1 NVVCVP
7 LHHFTSAFEILGVV
21 VCATNTVFVQMG
33 QLHFDPGRIKALLMQ
48 NGTHGMPKTVAGSL
62 AIITDAFDHH
72 VDTGLTHR
80 FVDIAAPWKY
90 QLVLT
95 SVGTEFLQ
103 DRQNLI

>member
-1 NVVCVP
+1 MVSIP
-7 LHHFTSAFEILGVV
+7 LHHFTSVIKVLGMIVGS
-21 VCATNTVFVQMG
+21 TDTVLIHVSK
-33 QLHFDPGRIKALLMQ
+33 LHFDPCRVEPLLMQ
-48 NGTHGMPKTVAGSL
+48 NSTHDVPEAVAGSL
-62 AIITDAFDHH
+62 ASITDAFDHH

-80 FVDIAAPWKY
+80 FVDIAAPWRY